1 MDEGCCVKF
10 IVTPCTVRGSN
21 VMLVNEM
28 PGIYRVIYSHYF
40 MIFHEAN
47 FPESGINVSELMRKC
62 SLPGDLF
69 NSLKTASQGSGSAP
83 SLETLISQLPDQSR
97 DSKGTSKLTRIL
109 LILPYKISCIKV

>member
-1 MDEGCCVKF
+1 M
-10 IVTPCTVRGSN
+10 
-21 VMLVNEM
+21 VNEM

-62 SLPGDLF
+62 SLPRDLF

-83 SLETLISQLPDQSR
+83 SLETLISQLPVQSR
-97 DSKGTSKLTRIL
+97 DSEGISEPPKNQR
-109 LILPYKISCIKV
+109 ILPYKISCV

>member
-21 VMLVNEM
+21 VMVNEM

-62 SLPGDLF
+62 SLPRDLF

-83 SLETLISQLPDQSR
+83 SLETLISQLPVQTPKSR
-97 DSKGTSKLTRIL
+97 DGKGISKL
-109 LILPYKISCIKV
+109 P